1 MCDYITGGR
10 PHHRRVVAVAIFVNH
25 RCRNDQTRTV
35 GSIFVEIARAVA
47 ELWVL
52 TSGGSGLCTCD
63 GGVWVATEIDLGGG
77 DWTAPMAR
85 AVAK

>member
-1 MCDYITGGR
+1 M
-10 PHHRRVVAVAIFVNH
+10 
-25 RCRNDQTRTV
+25 

-52 TSGGSGLCTCD
+52 TSGGSDLCLCTCD

>member
-1 MCDYITGGR
+1 M
-10 PHHRRVVAVAIFVNH
+10 
-25 RCRNDQTRTV
+25 

-52 TSGGSGLCTCD
+52 TSGGSGLCTCN
-63 GGVWVATEIDLGGG
+63 GGVWVATEFDLGGG

-85 AVAK
+85 AVDK

>member
-1 MCDYITGGR
+1 M
-10 PHHRRVVAVAIFVNH
+10 
-25 RCRNDQTRTV
+25 